1 MWYNEVG
8 VGWEGEIMLRA
19 GARNQ
24 QGQKRPLAG
33 QGGEVVL
40 GPGTGREGTK
50 HKSAS
55 LFLLECVAS

>member
-1 MWYNEVG
+1 
-8 VGWEGEIMLRA
+8 MLRA

-33 QGGEVVL
+33 QGGKVVL

-50 HKSAS
+50 HKSGS
-55 LFLLECVAS
+55 LFLLGCMAS